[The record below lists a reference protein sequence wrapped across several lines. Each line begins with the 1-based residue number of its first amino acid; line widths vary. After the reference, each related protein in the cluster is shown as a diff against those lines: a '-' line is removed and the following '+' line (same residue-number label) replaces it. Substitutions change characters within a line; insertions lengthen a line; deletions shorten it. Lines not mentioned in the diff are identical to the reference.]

1 MKNTSN
7 NQLFHNS
14 VYFCIDIHMPII
26 AQIEESRD
34 RGKKV
39 VVAPGHPFLP
49 MSAYLNR

>member
-26 AQIEESRD
+26 DENEEERD
-34 RGKKV
+34 RGKRSV
-39 VVAPGHPFLP
+39 ISPGHPFLP
-49 MSAYLNR
+49 LFDHLNR